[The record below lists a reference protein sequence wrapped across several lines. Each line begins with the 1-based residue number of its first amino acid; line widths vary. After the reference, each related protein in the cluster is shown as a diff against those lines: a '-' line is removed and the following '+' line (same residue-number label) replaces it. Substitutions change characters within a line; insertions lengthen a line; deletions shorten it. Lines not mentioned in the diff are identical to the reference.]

1 MEGKLILLSFIK
13 TELSTQPNE
22 LFRHYFQ
29 ELEKR
34 SFWLV
39 FSICKAPMLDSFF
52 PAFLPGMYHSYLET
66 LPTSCVRLAGYHL

>member
-34 SFWLV
+34 SF
-39 FSICKAPMLDSFF
+39 
-52 PAFLPGMYHSYLET
+52 
-66 LPTSCVRLAGYHL
+66 